1 MRRVRRSNRW
11 ARSAMTAYLEATVLT
26 LAFLLAL
33 GLAAHLIRAL
43 RNHHPLGACRALY
56 AVR

>member
-1 MRRVRRSNRW
+1 
-11 ARSAMTAYLEATVLT
+11 MTAYLEATVLT

-33 GLAAHLIRAL
+33 GLAAHLIRAA
-43 RNHHPLGACRALY
+43 RHHPLDTSKALY